1 MFLFDIHVSTIE
13 ALKIKETNKPLFK
26 LQILSITSCSIHYEF
41 LLEEYQGR
49 EQFLKSF
56 VCESSGKRVSL
67 FALIKSELINTPDYG
82 ILVSKSVSLLE
93 TIRFSV

>member
-49 EQFLKSF
+49 EHFLNHLF
-56 VCESSGKRVSL
+56 VKVAERGYLCL
-67 FALIKSELINTPDYG
+67 H
-82 ILVSKSVSLLE
+82 
-93 TIRFSV
+93 